1 MLGTARWLFW
11 TGVAVAVVGGIGAGA
26 ALARAEEGDSCIF
39 PSPAAERAVHG
50 FGYLAGIG
58 IILIGLGV
66 GMHARTGQ
74 RRSPVR
80 IAAAAVIVLVGI
92 SQLVVAYWAVG
103 CESA

>member
-1 MLGTARWLFW
+1 VGTARWLFW
-11 TGVAVAVVGGIGAGA
+11 TGVAVAVVGGVGAGA

-39 PSPAAERAVHG
+39 PSTRAERAVHG

-58 IILIGLGV
+58 IILIGLAV
-66 GMHARTGQ
+66 GMQGVVGE

-80 IAAAAVIVLVGI
+80 IAAAVVIVLVGV

-103 CESA
+103 CDSA